1 MKTIKRL
8 LFALTIVLMPLPMA
22 AQTDS
27 ATIKLLEKEM
37 KEAAKNYDFERAAEI
52 RDIILETKANLGK

>member
-1 MKTIKRL
+1 MSGKMSRSEIEKRL
-8 LFALTIVLMPLPMA
+8 
-22 AQTDS
+22 
-27 ATIKLLEKEM
+27 KLLEKEM

>member
-1 MKTIKRL
+1 MAGKMSRTEIEKRL
-8 LFALTIVLMPLPMA
+8 KT
-22 AQTDS
+22 
-27 ATIKLLEKEM
+27 LEKAM